1 MQIFFSLLLLIKQ
14 FYSYTARIFPT
25 CLCCIG
31 DLNSSQHHDPRHFE
45 GCSTK
50 LLHRG
55 TITDFKTIFFSK
67 EFPKIETELYFC
79 RKISAFRK
87 KPARYLLKASN
98 RLPSFSREPLARR
111 LRAKLNDCDAIV
123 VRHKITR
130 QSHHQRHRTRAHF
143 DPK

>member
-1 MQIFFSLLLLIKQ
+1 MTRDMLKGAL
-14 FYSYTARIFPT
+14 P
-25 CLCCIG
+25 
-31 DLNSSQHHDPRHFE
+31 
-45 GCSTK
+45 TK

-55 TITDFKTIFFSK
+55 TITDFKTIFFSR
-67 EFPKIETELYFC
+67 EFPKTVTELYFC

-130 QSHHQRHRTRAHF
+130 QSHHQRHRTRAQTSFEPFELRSFLHLSF
-143 DPK
+143 SSFEVFTFELFEL